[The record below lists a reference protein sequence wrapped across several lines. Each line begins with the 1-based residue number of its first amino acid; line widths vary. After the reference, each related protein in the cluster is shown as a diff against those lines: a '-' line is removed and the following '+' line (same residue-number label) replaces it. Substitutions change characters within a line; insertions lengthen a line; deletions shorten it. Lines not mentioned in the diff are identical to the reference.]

1 MKLANQHRTFRP
13 QTQGA
18 EQRSATSG
26 QESGGSRVRQNAGRF
41 ATLLRDSP
49 QSGDCGYGLT
59 IGCGDHTYTFTSG
72 DFLVVARDPSLAA
85 HLTASHVWATD
96 GNETFRVVG
105 AETYS
110 EPAGRLTAKIMFVR
124 SGGGI
129 ADSINIVL
137 RDDKDGNMLVGFSR
151 GTCGF

>member
-1 MKLANQHRTFRP
+1 M
-13 QTQGA
+13 
-18 EQRSATSG
+18 
-26 QESGGSRVRQNAGRF
+26 GRRI
-41 ATLLRDSP
+41 ATLVAMSALALALSASP
-49 QSGDCGYGLT
+49 ALASPVTVFSFPAAGESID
-59 IGCGDHTYTFTSG
+59 CGDHTYTFTSG

-85 HLTASHVWATD
+85 HLTARHVWATD
-96 GNETFRVVG
+96 GDETFRVVG

-110 EPAGRLTAKIMFVR
+110 DPAGRLTAKIMFVR